1 MISGF
6 VLIISGFV
14 LIVTAFLMYYGLAY
28 IWAAVFFGVIIAMIA
43 APFLY
48 SYYLHKKGI

>member
-1 MISGF
+1 M
-6 VLIISGFV
+6 ISGFV

-28 IWAAVFFGVIIAMIA
+28 FFGVIIAMIA